1 VRGKV
6 TVASQVYIGS
16 PEKVLGLMKD
26 SSTDKADSLTRLKV
40 EEFGALWAAMQMDTD
55 INTVQTSGRWRGVS
69 GTAISP

>member
-1 VRGKV
+1 MARVRGKV

-40 EEFGALWAAMQMDTD
+40 EEFGALWAPC
-55 INTVQTSGRWRGVS
+55 RWIL
-69 GTAISP
+69 IST